1 VLDEERGEWSKE
13 KDKEFGV
20 SNFYI
25 LEDDMWR
32 TACKRMR
39 EVGRVAR
46 MREIM
51 KVYKIFL

>member
-1 VLDEERGEWSKE
+1 MEQREN
-13 KDKEFGV
+13 KEFGV
-20 SNFYI
+20 SNFYV